1 MYESVV
7 KKYSAR
13 NVVTFTLLNVKVYT
27 LMFA

>member
-13 NVVTFTLLNVKVYT
+13 NVVTFTLLNVKIYT

>member
-7 KKYSAR
+7 YKYNAR
-13 NVVTFTLLNVKVYT
+13 NVVTFTLLNVKIYT

>member
-13 NVVTFTLLNVKVYT
+13 NVVTFTLLNVKVHT